1 MTLVIRRR
9 YRWSRSRRR
18 WRRRR
23 RREGIPLPSARRLSG
38 CKVP

>member
-9 YRWSRSRRR
+9 YRWSRSTRR

-38 CKVP
+38 CEVP